1 MHILVIH
8 EIDWK
13 NKVIFEPHYLSE
25 IFSLNGHDVYVIDC
39 PEPNSKNILNGLK
52 TIEEKNYNRIYSNAS
67 ITLIHPPSLLI
78 KGLNRFTSFLTC
90 KKIIKKILIGKKID
104 VILLYSTATSGIQTV
119 DLAKSLGIPVLF
131 RMLDLSY
138 SLVKIPIMKQIAKKF
153 EKNVIANATKIL
165 SIKNN

>member
-90 KKIIKKILIGKKID
+90 KKIIKI
-104 VILLYSTATSGIQTV
+104 
-119 DLAKSLGIPVLF
+119 
-131 RMLDLSY
+131 
-138 SLVKIPIMKQIAKKF
+138 
-153 EKNVIANATKIL
+153 
-165 SIKNN
+165 